1 MSGYETGG
9 IKGDDRSRDTAQ
21 TSPVSRPKTSE
32 AQPRNRNLLNRK
44 QAEYLALA
52 IEKGLVVSAEEL
64 CLRVQIEKKQ
74 AKEKDQISQRRA
86 ASLGSNVS
94 CSSWPS
100 GGEWLRTQR
109 EYAQVKRLQDQ
120 RENPGNLSQTSPLAP
135 EVGSLSRTKKA
146 ALLAWKGPDQTLP
159 ESESTKTSS
168 HLMSMA
174 HLYDPTQLTQ
184 AASIASELTL
194 HPVVA
199 QSLRRKAANRK
210 ERGDAIYQEPWRRV
224 RPPRALT
231 DSEQMRVSAYR
242 LQHELLSGFELQGGG
257 VVLRPLNALDLV
269 QVIDTIEADAAM
281 TSRQSTQLV
290 KAAMGN
296 ASLAQH
302 TDWGRAGSDV
312 YNRIIADDWLEG
324 LLDNPQTALE
334 LREQLQ
340 GGDAVAMY
348 SIVDEDSGR
357 AVGVISL
364 RGNAPETLRIEI
376 ARIVIPQSLGTVL
389 VQSLFLLLQHIFEKV
404 KYIRIQVFLT
414 L

>member
-1 MSGYETGG
+1 MSANETGG
-9 IKGDDRSRDTAQ
+9 TKGDDKARDKA
-21 TSPVSRPKTSE
+21 KTR
-32 AQPRNRNLLNRK
+32 RNILNRK

-74 AKEKDQISQRRA
+74 AKEKEQISQRRA
-86 ASLGSNVS
+86 AALGSNVS

-100 GGEWLRTQR
+100 GGERLRTQR
-109 EYAQVKRLQDQ
+109 EYAQVQRLQDE
-120 RENPGNLSQTSPLAP
+120 RENLGNLSQTSPQAS

-146 ALLAWKGPDQTLP
+146 SLLARRGPDQTLS
-159 ESESTKTSS
+159 ESESTKTAS

-174 HLYDPTQLTQ
+174 HLYDPTQLTR
-184 AASIASELTL
+184 AASTASELTL

-199 QSLRRKAANRK
+199 QSLRRKAASRK

-257 VVLRPLNALDLV
+257 VVLRPLNTLDLV

-281 TSRQSTQLV
+281 TSRQSTQLG

-296 ASLAQH
+296 ASLAHH

-312 YNRIIADDWLEG
+312 YDRIIADDWLEG

-376 ARIVIPQSLGTVL
+376 ARILIPQSLGTVL